1 VKRRMAHMV
10 PELPGFLSSFSAG
23 YPLRE
28 VVFMFSWRRTPG
40 SGPSDQRDQSP
51 AFGHLLDRARLGESE
66 AMSALYQQFLPGV
79 FGYIAARVPD
89 RAIAEDLTSE
99 VFLKMVEGISR
110 LRASDEAGF
119 AAWILQIA
127 RVTVAT
133 YYRKSEKQLTCI
145 PLEPTSWEEE
155 EGKESWEIPADHPDA
170 DPVRQ
175 AEARE
180 EWNTVVKAINTL
192 TEEQRQVL
200 IARLILGY
208 DVATVARM
216 IGKNTNAVKALQ
228 FRALH
233 ALHRLLGQETLPE
246 QAFYVHARHH
256 GGAL

>member
-1 VKRRMAHMV
+1 MGIVARCASLVTATRLFADPGLCPPDKKAMLLVYLLTRSYNRPDCNFKKRD
-10 PELPGFLSSFSAG
+10 LSLCGG
-23 YPLRE
+23 Y
-28 VVFMFSWRRTPG
+28 
-40 SGPSDQRDQSP
+40 QSMQ
-51 AFGHLLDRARLGESE
+51 ALGCQLERARRGESE
-66 AMSALYQQFLPGV
+66 AMSMLYRQFLPGV

-180 EWNTVVKAINTL
+180 E
-192 TEEQRQVL
+192 
-200 IARLILGY
+200 
-208 DVATVARM
+208 
-216 IGKNTNAVKALQ
+216 
-228 FRALH
+228 
-233 ALHRLLGQETLPE
+233 
-246 QAFYVHARHH
+246 
-256 GGAL
+256 